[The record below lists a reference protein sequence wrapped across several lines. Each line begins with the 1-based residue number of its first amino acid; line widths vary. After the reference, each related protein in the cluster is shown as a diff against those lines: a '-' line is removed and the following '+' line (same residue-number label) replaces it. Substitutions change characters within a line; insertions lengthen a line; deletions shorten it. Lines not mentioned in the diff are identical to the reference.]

1 MPQTRLTN
9 IMRIF
14 FIALISLLS
23 LTAMSQDT
31 LKIMYY
37 NLLNFPGTTP
47 GRADTLRKTVQYIM
61 PDLLVVNELSSEE
74 GAELILN
81 NSLNIGVSETFQR
94 AEFTDGPDSDN
105 MLFYNA
111 NKLALYSQFEI
122 ETELRLINEYV
133 VYTLP
138 IINDTVFLSL
148 YSAHLKA
155 SDGSEEENL
164 RYAEAMAFK
173 THLNTKHKVS
183 NVIFGGDL
191 NIYKSSEKA
200 YTEITTG
207 QDITLYDPIFSPANW
222 HNNSSYANIHTQST
236 RSSQFGGGATG
247 GMDDRF
253 DMIFVSTDILSGAE
267 RVRYVSD
274 SYHAFGQDGQ
284 RFNQSIR
291 VPSNSTAPDS
301 IINALYYMSDHLPV
315 IMDVAILEE
324 ANAIAEANRLEFD
337 FQIEKNLIR
346 FSSLEKPLEFKVF
359 DVLGKEVFSKH
370 LNSGMSQFSLPS
382 QINSG
387 VYILQFIELK
397 SEKSLMTK
405 KYLDL

>member
-1 MPQTRLTN
+1 
-9 IMRIF
+9 MRIF
-14 FIALISLLS
+14 ITAFISLLS
-23 LTAMSQDT
+23 LTVMSQDT

-47 GRADTLRKTVQYIM
+47 GRADTLRRTLQYTH
-61 PDLLVVNELSSEE
+61 PDLLVVNELSSEV

-81 NSLNIGVSETFQR
+81 NSLNVGDTEDFKR

-105 MLFYNA
+105 MLFYNT
-111 NKLALYSQFEI
+111 NKVALYSQFEI
-122 ETELRLINEYV
+122 ETELRFINEYV

-138 IINDTVFLSL
+138 IINDTVFLSI

-155 SDGSEEENL
+155 SDGSTQENL
-164 RYAEAMAFK
+164 RYAEVIAFK
-173 THLNTKHKVS
+173 EHLSGKQEVKNI
-183 NVIFGGDL
+183 IFGGDL

-207 QDITLYDPIFSPANW
+207 QDIPLYDPIFSPASW

-236 RSSQFGGGATG
+236 RSYQFGGGATG

-253 DMIFVSTDILSGAE
+253 DMIFVSTDILSGAD
-267 RVRYVSD
+267 RVKYINN
-274 SYHAFGQDGQ
+274 SYHAFGQDGM
-284 RFNQSIR
+284 RFNQSLR
-291 VPSNSTAPDS
+291 FPSNASAPDS

-315 IMDVAILEE
+315 IMDIEILEE
-324 ANAIAEANRLEFD
+324 ANAIAEAKLLEFD
-337 FQIEKNLIR
+337 FQIENNVIR
-346 FSSLEKPLEFKVF
+346 FKELNESLEFKVF
-359 DVLGKEVFSKH
+359 DVLGKEVFSKP
-370 LNSGMSQFSLPS
+370 LNSGVSQIQLPS
-382 QINSG
+382 QMKSG

-397 SEKSLMTK
+397 SEKTLIAK